1 MIEDDI
7 ELGSAIIVNVEWVD
21 SNKESTD
28 NDQDR
33 I

>member
-1 MIEDDI
+1 MEDDI

-21 SNKESTD
+21 PKEDSTND
-28 NDQDR
+28 DQDR